1 MTRKTRDTINLIIIG
16 AGTYFLIG
24 MIGWK
29 LAIIIGILALA
40 NFIHLK
46 IINRK
51 R

>member
-1 MTRKTRDTINLIIIG
+1 MTRNTRNIINLIIIG
-16 AGTYFLIG
+16 AGTYLLVGI
-24 MIGWK
+24 IGWK
-29 LAIIIGILALA
+29 LAILIGGLALA